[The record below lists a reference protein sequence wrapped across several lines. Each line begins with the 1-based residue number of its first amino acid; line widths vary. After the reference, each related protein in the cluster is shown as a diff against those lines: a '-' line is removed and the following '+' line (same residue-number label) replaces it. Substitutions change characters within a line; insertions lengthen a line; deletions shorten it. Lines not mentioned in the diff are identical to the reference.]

1 MALVSKI
8 GEVLELWSIPTDI
21 RNQGKQIIPDIVQS
35 IFENLDKNNLT
46 TSDILGIG
54 MGSPEQID
62 YQHGTVCGAYNL
74 GWDEIQEVRDQF
86 EKEFSLPF
94 LIENDANVAALGER
108 WKGAGEDAQDVIFI
122 TLGTGVGG
130 GIIARGNLLRGVS
143 GSAGEVGH
151 MPIPGNP
158 FTCTCGN
165 VGCLETVASAT
176 GITNIALK
184 LFETNTEPTSLYEF
198 IKTNNVTAK
207 EIFDAAKNGDSFA
220 NKIVKTY
227 SNYLGTSLAQLA
239 NALNPSYIVIGGGV
253 SAAGE
258 FLLTNVKKE
267 FNRYAFPTVRRSTE
281 LKLAT
286 LGNVAGVIGA
296 ASLLL

>member
-1 MALVSKI
+1 MTLVSKI
-8 GEVLELWSIPTDI
+8 GEVLELWSIPTDT
-21 RNQGKQIIPDIVQS
+21 RNQGKQIIPDIVHS
-35 IFENLDKNNLT
+35 IFETLDKNNLT

-54 MGSPEQID
+54 RGSPGQID

-108 WKGAGEDAQDVIFI
+108 WKGAGE
-122 TLGTGVGG
+122 
-130 GIIARGNLLRGVS
+130 
-143 GSAGEVGH
+143 
-151 MPIPGNP
+151 
-158 FTCTCGN
+158 
-165 VGCLETVASAT
+165 
-176 GITNIALK
+176 
-184 LFETNTEPTSLYEF
+184 
-198 IKTNNVTAK
+198 
-207 EIFDAAKNGDSFA
+207 
-220 NKIVKTY
+220 
-227 SNYLGTSLAQLA
+227 
-239 NALNPSYIVIGGGV
+239 
-253 SAAGE
+253 